1 MTWNIE
7 DFDIKKNSREGEWC
21 QLVNPAT
28 GEDLS
33 IEIDG
38 VEIKS
43 RVKML
48 GPKSEAGIKAKAQ
61 AERAT
66 REHEAKIKKLSK
78 EGRDFIPSE
87 DEITKSER
95 KDIDYVKAMAID
107 WEGIPD
113 GKGGAAKFT
122 EKEKERVLNVDGIR
136 IQLIQWSVSALNFIR
151 S

>member
-7 DFDIKKNSREGEWC
+7 QLDIKKNSREGEWC

-38 VEIKS
+38 VTVKS

-48 GPKSEAGIKAKAQ
+48 GPKSEAGIKAKSQ

-66 REHEAKIKKLSK
+66 REHEAKLKKLSK
-78 EGRDFIPSE
+78 EGRDFIPTE

-95 KDIDYVKAMAID
+95 KDIDYIKAMAVD
-107 WEGIPD
+107 WDGVPD

-122 EKEKERVLNVDGIR
+122 DKEKERVFAVDGIR
-136 IQLIQWSVSALNFIR
+136 IQLIQFSVSALSFIKG
-151 S
+151 

>member
-7 DFDIKKNSREGEWC
+7 DFDIKKNSRDGEWC
-21 QLVNPAT
+21 VLVNPAT

-33 IEIDG
+33 IEVDG
-38 VEIKS
+38 ATVKS

-48 GPKSEAGIKAKAQ
+48 GPKSEAGIKAKAL
-61 AERAT
+61 AERVT

-78 EGRDFIPSE
+78 EGRDFVPTE

-95 KDIDYVKAMAID
+95 KDVDYVKAMAVE
-107 WEGIPD
+107 WEGIPN

-122 EKEKERVLNVDGIR
+122 NEEQERVFAIDGIR
-136 IQLIQWSVSALNFIR
+136 IQLIQFSVSALSFIK